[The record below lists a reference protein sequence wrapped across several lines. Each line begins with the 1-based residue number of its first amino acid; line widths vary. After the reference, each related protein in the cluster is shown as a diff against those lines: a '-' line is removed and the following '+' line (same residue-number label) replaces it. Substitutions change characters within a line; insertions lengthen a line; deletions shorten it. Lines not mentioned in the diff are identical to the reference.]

1 MNNISYCIRNRLN
14 KTVFQDPNIL
24 FSKSHI
30 KKTNE
35 ITRFIKLILVS
46 HLIINISRN
55 IKIQG

>member
-1 MNNISYCIRNRLN
+1 MNNTSYCIRNRLN
-14 KTVFQDPNIL
+14 KTIFQDLNIL

-35 ITRFIKLILVS
+35 ITRFIKLILMS